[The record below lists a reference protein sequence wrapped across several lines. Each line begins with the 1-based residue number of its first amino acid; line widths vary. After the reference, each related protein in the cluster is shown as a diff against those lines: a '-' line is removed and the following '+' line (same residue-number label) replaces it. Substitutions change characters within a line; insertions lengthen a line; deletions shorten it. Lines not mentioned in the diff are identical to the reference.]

1 MDVGIAVT
9 CRSYDA
15 KNLVSYLYLPALWIL
30 KRFAVTRCEFY
41 NFMKATT
48 ELLLRVAVINYV

>member
-9 CRSYDA
+9 CRSYA

-48 ELLLRVAVINYV
+48 ELPLRVAIINYV